1 MRICYNQCENFVKG
15 GGGVE
20 RLDKILSAAGY
31 GRREAKALIAQG
43 RVTVDGVTVTAPE
56 GKFPS
61 EAAVAVDGAGLER
74 GFVYLMMNKPSG
86 VVSATEDARERTV
99 LDLLDEPLRRRG
111 LFPVG
116 RLDKDT
122 TGLLFL
128 TDDGELAHALT
139 SPRRHAEK
147 VYEVTVSGVL
157 TEADRAALAAGLT
170 LGDGLVCLPAK
181 LELTA
186 RSDMGLLTLREGKYH
201 QVKRMMACLGKP
213 VTALK
218 RVAMGGVALDETLKP
233 GQWRALTSEE
243 RSILQEK
250 MF

>member
-1 MRICYNQCENFVKG
+1 M
-15 GGGVE
+15 E
-20 RLDKILSAAGY
+20 RLDKILSSAGY
-31 GRREAKALIAQG
+31 GRREAKTLITQG
-43 RVTVDGVTVTAPE
+43 RVTVNGVTVTAPE
-56 GKFPS
+56 AKFGPD
-61 EAAVAVDGAGLER
+61 ADLAVDGAVLER
-74 GFVYLMMNKPSG
+74 GRVYLMMNKPAG

-122 TGLLFL
+122 TGLLLL
-128 TDDGELAHALT
+128 TDDGDLAHALT

-147 VYEVTVSGVL
+147 VYQVTVSGAL
-157 TEADRAALAAGLT
+157 TEADQTALAAGLT
-170 LGDGLVCLPAK
+170 LGDGLVCLPAELK
-181 LELTA
+181 LTD
-186 RSDMGLLTLREGKYH
+186 RPDVGLLTLREGKYH

-218 RVAMGGVALDETLKP
+218 RIAMGGVALDETLKP
-233 GQWRALTSEE
+233 GQWRALTAEE
-243 RSILQEK
+243 TSILQGK

>member
-1 MRICYNQCENFVKG
+1 M
-15 GGGVE
+15 E
-20 RLDKILSAAGY
+20 RLDKILSGLGY

-43 RVTVDGVTVTAPE
+43 RVTVDGVTVVAPE
-56 GKFPS
+56 AKLPPD
-61 EAAVAVDGAGLER
+61 AAVAVDGGSLSR
-74 GFVYLMMNKPSG
+74 GHVYLMMNKPAG

-147 VYEVTVSGVL
+147 VYEVTVSGSL
-157 TEADRAALAAGLT
+157 TAADRAALAAGLS
-170 LGDGLVCLPAK
+170 LGDGLVCLPA
-181 LELTA
+181 ELVLTGRPEA
-186 RSDMGLLTLREGKYH
+186 GLLTLREGKYH

-218 RVAMGGVALDETLKP
+218 RVAMGGVALDEALEP
-233 GQWRALTSEE
+233 GQWRALTAEE
-243 RSILQEK
+243 TSILQEK

>member
-1 MRICYNQCENFVKG
+1 MRKFCEG
-15 GGGVE
+15 GDGVE
-20 RLDKILSAAGY
+20 RLDKILSTAGY
-31 GRREAKALIAQG
+31 GRREAKTRIVQG
-43 RVTVDGVTVTAPE
+43 RVTVNGGTVTAPE
-56 GKFPS
+56 AKFGPD
-61 EAAVAVDGAGLER
+61 AAVAVDGAVLAR
-74 GFVYLMMNKPSG
+74 GHVYLMMNKPSG

-122 TGLLFL
+122 TGLLLL
-128 TDDGELAHALT
+128 TDDGDLAHALT

-147 VYEVTVSGVL
+147 VYEVTVSGTL
-157 TEADRAALAAGLT
+157 TEADQTALAAGLT
-170 LGDGLVCLPAK
+170 LGDGLVCRPA
-181 LELTA
+181 ELVLT
-186 RSDMGLLTLREGKYH
+186 RRPEVGLLTLREGKYH

-218 RVAMGGVALDETLKP
+218 RIAMGGVALDETLEP
-233 GQWRALTSEE
+233 GQWRALTPGE